1 MSSKRVSLY
10 LSTANQ
16 QKLVS
21 HFGDDMNLSK
31 VINQLVAEWQPNG
44 VHAVLQ
50 AKCPV
55 CGGALCA
62 VIATG
67 HVFCTGGNFRSGM
80 PCDYETTVQQLSIDK
95 E

>member
-21 HFGDDMNLSK
+21 HFGDGMNLSK

-44 VHAVLQ
+44 THAVLQ
-50 AKCPV
+50 SKCPH
-55 CGGALCA
+55 CGCALCA
-62 VIATG
+62 VIETG
-67 HVFCTGGNFRSGM
+67 HVFCTGGQFRSVM
-80 PCDYETTVQQLSIDK
+80 PCDYETTIEALTK